1 MKKKFSFQ
9 FNKEK
14 IIYIYIYII
23 SQSLEKIQ
31 LDFKYWIFNFV
42 PRVPFY
48 FLFFIFVSSE
58 LLILKIKESESN

>member
-1 MKKKFSFQ
+1 MKKKISFQ

-14 IIYIYIYII
+14 IIYIYII